1 MNTEVGV
8 AEHDLVVA
16 LAPYGGDASANQPF
30 PIQCCTDLYSVTE
43 PTERFPLIQGFTEC
57 TESVLLCTDLYTH
70 LPFVQV

>member
-1 MNTEVGV
+1 MQVGSRFWSM
-8 AEHDLVVA
+8 ANSDTTSE
-16 LAPYGGDASANQPF
+16 NQPF
-30 PIQCCTDLYSVTE
+30 PIQCHTDLYRVTE